1 MHMIW
6 GGVGEWEV
14 LFLSSLFF
22 FYIHFSV
29 FSGKIMLK
37 CKDMNFCL
45 DPAVL
50 GNCMSFSVG

>member
-1 MHMIW
+1 MGSLIS
-6 GGVGEWEV
+6 
-14 LFLSSLFF
+14 FLSLF